1 SIEELYLSNTDLT
14 EINARGCSR
23 LKTLHFANAKVSK
36 IDLTGC
42 GELTELDFN
51 NNRLRRFHKDDF
63 ILDKLEKLDAK
74 GQEAYISLIEKIF
87 DFAAFLLGYDDGEAF
102 SSGTTAQTGDK
113 NLRLVIAYDESGSE
127 INYDASKYPKTGEFI
142 FDKTPA
148 KIVYYYETGLDS
160 MDVAITGIP
169 EGSDNYGDNDNDK
182 PDAGSSGGCNS
193 GLAASLALIGFAFTH
208 RHRKRR

>member
-1 SIEELYLSNTDLT
+1 MQDL
-14 EINARGCSR
+14 NFR
-23 LKTLHFANAKVSK
+23 ANRVRK
-36 IDLTGC
+36 
-42 GELTELDFN
+42 
-51 NNRLRRFHKDDF
+51 FHKDDF
-63 ILDKLEKLDAK
+63 ILDKLSKLDAK

-113 NLRLVIAYDESGSE
+113 NLRVVIAYDES
-127 INYDASKYPKTGEFI
+127 
-142 FDKTPA
+142 
-148 KIVYYYETGLDS
+148 
-160 MDVAITGIP
+160 
-169 EGSDNYGDNDNDK
+169 GSDNYGDNDNDK